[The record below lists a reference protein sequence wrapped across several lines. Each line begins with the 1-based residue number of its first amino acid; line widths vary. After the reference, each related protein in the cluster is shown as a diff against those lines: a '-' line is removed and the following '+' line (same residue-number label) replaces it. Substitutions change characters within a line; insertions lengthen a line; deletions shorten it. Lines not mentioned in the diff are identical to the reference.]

1 MNKTK
6 QSPIYV
12 TEPHLPPLEE
22 FYPYLEK
29 IWENRQVTNKGP
41 FHEQFEE
48 ELCSYL
54 GVKYVSLFCNGTIA
68 LLIAMKALR
77 LTGEI
82 ITTPYTFVATSHS
95 IKWNGLTPV
104 FVDTERNSC
113 NIDPEKIEAAIT
125 DKTTGIMPVHVY
137 GVPCN
142 INKIQKIADKYDLK
156 VNYDA
161 AHAFGVKKDGRSILN
176 AGDLSVLSFHGTKVF
191 NTFEGGA
198 IVCHSLKMKKRIDDL
213 KNFSFHGELSVTGL
227 GINGKMNEFQ
237 AALGLLQLKHF
248 NRVIEKRSQ
257 VDKRYRKGLSKI
269 PGLSFLNLPAGID
282 YNFPYFPIFINE
294 KEFGLSRDE
303 LYSSLKR
310 QNIYARRYFYPLVCD
325 FPIYKSLISG
335 NIGNVKNSYHYAA
348 NVICL
353 PIYPELGIN
362 EINHIIVSIKNAI
375 KC

>member
-1 MNKTK
+1 
-6 QSPIYV
+6 
-12 TEPHLPPLEE
+12 
-22 FYPYLEK
+22 
-29 IWENRQVTNKGP
+29 
-41 FHEQFEE
+41 
-48 ELCSYL
+48 L

-282 YNFPYFPIFINE
+282 YNFPYYPIFVNE
-294 KEFGLSRDE
+294 KIYPMCRDSLYNKLKENNVFG
-303 LYSSLKR
+303 
-310 QNIYARRYFYPLVCD
+310 RRYFYPLVSE
-325 FPIYKSLISG
+325 FSMYRGLYSASPINLPNAHKIASQ
-335 NIGNVKNSYHYAA
+335 
-348 NVICL
+348 VICL
-353 PIYPELGIN
+353 PIYPGL
-362 EINHIIVSIKNAI
+362 SIKKINQIIRCI
-375 KC
+375 KKV